1 MSTASD
7 ELLAALR
14 ELLADGLPAALQGG
28 TLEASQ
34 IGSPSVD
41 ESGEWLMIPLLLVT
55 REDDLIVDVRET
67 EVAFGPLSAQPHARW
82 LAFIAATLRSA
93 GAIVESLGGPD
104 ATLPGDVFSFRQLL
118 DDPALQRVD
127 DFAAKLGDRAWLDA
141 ANRAFELD
149 AWRADLEPCGLA
161 EHAVEVEALLL
172 PSIRLRLVED
182 EDDDEDEED
191 EDGSERDAS
200 EPARSR
206 FGGAPDLPPDM
217 PWPSV
222 EGEPLTFVVQ
232 LDLAALAEFE
242 AASEL
247 PRAGLLSCFYA
258 PFIPD
263 ADRARNSL
271 AHPVAVMHFPPG
283 TPLERRPTPAG
294 VEPLRRF
301 ALEFEHERML
311 PMPESPY
318 HYEHLCPRE
327 QVEAFY
333 ASLAQGHAQHPPLDY
348 FALSQLIVHRSECDF
363 DRPTHRL
370 LGHPSSIQGDPYLD
384 VETRDDL
391 GVYAQG
397 EAAVMTARER
407 ALDWRLLLQVDAVQD
422 DELLLNQDG
431 GFFYFFLPADA
442 LAHHD
447 WTRARGILQCH

>member
-1 MSTASD
+1 MSDTND
-7 ELLAALR
+7 ELLTALQT
-14 ELLADGLPAALQGG
+14 LLAAQLPAALSGG
-28 TLEASQ
+28 TLERGSS
-34 IGSPSVD
+34 GSPSVD

-55 REDDLIVDVRET
+55 REDDLIVDVRES
-67 EVAFGPLSAQPHARW
+67 EVAFGPLSAHPPARW

-93 GAIVESLGGPD
+93 AAIVESLGGLD
-104 ATLPGDVFSFRQLL
+104 AALPGDVFSFRQLL
-118 DDPALQRVD
+118 DDPALHD
-127 DFAAKLGDRAWLDA
+127 TAEFAAKLGDREWLAA
-141 ANRAFELD
+141 ANAAFERD

-182 EDDDEDEED
+182 DELDEDDEED
-191 EDGSERDAS
+191 DEVDESLR
-200 EPARSR
+200 RSR

-232 LDLAALAEFE
+232 LDLAALAELE
-242 AASEL
+242 AAEEL
-247 PRAGLLSCFYA
+247 PRAGLLSFFYA

-263 ADRARNSL
+263 AHQARNSL

-283 TPLERRPTPAG
+283 TPLEQRASPAG
-294 VEPLRRF
+294 VEPLRRY

-311 PMPESPY
+311 PLPESPY
-318 HYEHLCPRE
+318 HYEHLRPRE

-333 ASLAQGHAQHPPLDY
+333 ASLEQGHAQHPPLDY
-348 FALSQLIVHRSECDF
+348 FALSQLIVLRSECDF

-384 VETRDDL
+384 VETREDTSI
-391 GVYAQG
+391 YAQG
-397 EAAVMTARER
+397 EAALMAARER
-407 ALDWRLLLQVDAVQD
+407 ALDWRLLLQVDAYQD

>member
-1 MSTASD
+1 MSTPTD

-14 ELLADGLPAALQGG
+14 ELLADGLPAALPGG
-28 TLEASQ
+28 TLERSSS
-34 IGSPSVD
+34 GSMHID
-41 ESGEWLMIPLLLVT
+41 ESSEWLMIPLLLVT

-67 EVAFGPLSAQPHARW
+67 EVAFGPLSAHPHARW

-93 GAIVESLGGPD
+93 GAIVESLGGLD
-104 ATLPGDVFSFRQLL
+104 AALPGDVFSFRQLL
-118 DDPALQRVD
+118 DDPALHGVD
-127 DFAAKLGDRAWLDA
+127 DFAAKLGDHEWLAA
-141 ANRAFELD
+141 ANAAFEQD

-161 EHAVEVEALLL
+161 EHVPEVQALLL
-172 PSIRLRLVED
+172 PAIRLRLVED
-182 EDDDEDEED
+182 GDESEDEDED
-191 EDGSERDAS
+191 ED
-200 EPARSR
+200 ARTR

-232 LDLAALAEFE
+232 LDLAALAGFE

-247 PRAGLLSCFYA
+247 PREGLLSFFYA
-258 PFIPD
+258 PLPPD
-263 ADRARNSL
+263 AYAREHGM
-271 AHPVAVMHFPPG
+271 AHPVAVMHFPPA
-283 TPLERRPTPAG
+283 TPLERRPSPAG
-294 VEPLRRF
+294 VEPLRRY

-318 HYEHLCPRE
+318 HYEHLRPRE

-348 FALSQLIVHRSECDF
+348 FALANLIVMRSECDF
-363 DRPTHRL
+363 ERPTHRL

-384 VETRDDL
+384 VETREDV
-391 GVYAQG
+391 GIYTQG
-397 EAAVMTARER
+397 EAAVMAARER
-407 ALDWRLLLQVDAVQD
+407 ALDWRLLLQVDAYQD

-431 GFFYFFLPADA
+431 GYFYFFLPADA